1 MRTRCIFPIHFCD
14 TRALKKSKSK
24 IRKSDQILFQDS
36 KKTYAYFQTL
46 LIQAQFQKDQLKLTE
61 ELRGQGA
68 LPIHFCSIK
77 ALKKSEIKMQKK
89 G

>member
-1 MRTRCIFPIHFCD
+1 MRTRCIFPIHFCG

-24 IRKSDQILFQDS
+24 MRKSDQKLFQDS
-36 KKTYAYFQTL
+36 KKTYAYFQTPL
-46 LIQAQFQKDQLKLTE
+46 FKHSFKRISLKLTE

-68 LPIHFCSIK
+68 LPLRFCSIK